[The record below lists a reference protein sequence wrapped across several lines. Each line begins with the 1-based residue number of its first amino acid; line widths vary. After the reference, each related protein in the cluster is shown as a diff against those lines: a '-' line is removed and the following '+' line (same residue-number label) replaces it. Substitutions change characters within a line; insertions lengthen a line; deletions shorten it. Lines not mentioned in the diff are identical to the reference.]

1 AKFKLP
7 YGKYTYKETIAPNG
21 YVINEK
27 TFAFE
32 IKENGEIIKHIVQDK
47 KVEGELEI
55 TKVDVADGNTKLP
68 NAEFTIY
75 NEQGKEVVK
84 GKTNEQGVAK
94 FKLPY
99 GKYTY
104 KETIAPNGYV
114 INEETFAFE
123 IKENGEII
131 KHTVKNRKEEK
142 PSTTPKPDQPQTP
155 SVEVKPSIDDVKAIE
170 KPAKDEV
177 RLPMTGGTEEFALL
191 FILGIGFII
200 AGAYVLRLKNR
211 KEM

>member
-1 AKFKLP
+1 
-7 YGKYTYKETIAPNG
+7 TIAPNG
-21 YVINEK
+21 YV
-27 TFAFE
+27 
-32 IKENGEIIKHIVQDK
+32 V
-47 KVEGELEI
+47 
-55 TKVDVADGNTKLP
+55 
-68 NAEFTIY
+68 
-75 NEQGKEVVK
+75 
-84 GKTNEQGVAK
+84 
-94 FKLPY
+94 
-99 GKYTY
+99 
-104 KETIAPNGYV
+104 
-114 INEETFAFE
+114 NEETFSFE

-177 RLPMTGGTEEFALL
+177 RLPMTGGTKEFALL

-200 AGAYVLRLKNR
+200 TGAYVLRLKNR